1 MVRYKKGAKARDL
14 DLFSPKLPL
23 MFINPQLVRATA
35 ITDKTLRQEY
45 SRLRDIAQKRIKRME
60 GKPEAAGTLENL
72 PKGGFPKV
80 HGQSREDLVYN
91 LMELSNFLASK
102 RNSISGIR
110 FVNKK
115 ISDKLQS
122 KGVNVTP
129 EQVADYGN
137 FMTAFKKALGVGK
150 GSEASQQIMRFYNDA
165 LEKGKVS
172 KTALTKAINKIMKE
186 QEERTNTK
194 YSRDDRMAKNEL
206 IRSGKWEQWFDF
218 TDEE

>member
-1 MVRYKKGAKARDL
+1 MARYKKGAKARDL
-14 DLFSPKLPL
+14 DLFSQKLPL

-60 GKPEAAGTLENL
+60 GKLEAAGTLENL

-110 FVNKK
+110 FVNKQ

-129 EQVADYGN
+129 EQVADYGS
-137 FMTAFKKALGVGK
+137 FMTAFKKALGVSK
-150 GSEASQQIMRFYNDA
+150 GSEASKQIMRFYNDA

-172 KTALTKAINKIMKE
+172 KTALTKAINKIMAE
-186 QEERTNTK
+186 QEARTNTK
-194 YSRDDRMAKNEL
+194 YSRDARMAKNEL

-218 TDEE
+218 TEEE